1 MASSATGRPPIGWC
15 RCVSGHLRLWD
26 RKADV
31 LPTLFQPPIAQSNHL
46 VERGLP
52 VPALLHAPNESAGH
66 AVVAGPA
73 KLLQGQPLVARLSQR
88 RNVGRIDAVVA
99 RLHELLWVRR
109 RVAHLLHVRDVVPI
123 YTVIPHADQ
132 TL

>member
-15 RCVSGHLRLWD
+15 RCVSGHLRLSD
-26 RKADV
+26 RKAGV
-31 LPTLFQPPIAQSNHL
+31 LPALFQPPIAQSDHL
-46 VERGLP
+46 IERRLA
-52 VPALLHAPNESAGH
+52 VSAVLHALDESPRH
-66 AVVAGPA
+66 AVLAGPA
-73 KLLQGQPLVARLSQR
+73 KLLQRQPRVARLSQR
-88 RNVGRIDAVVA
+88 RDVGRIDAVVA

-109 RVAHLLHVRDVVPI
+109 RVAHLLHVRDLVPI